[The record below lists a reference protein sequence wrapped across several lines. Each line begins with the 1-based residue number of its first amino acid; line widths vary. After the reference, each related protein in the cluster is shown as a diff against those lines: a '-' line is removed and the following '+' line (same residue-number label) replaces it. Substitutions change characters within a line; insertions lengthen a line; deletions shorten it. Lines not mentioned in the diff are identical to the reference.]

1 MFSASHYAK
10 KEQAFLPGNAGAWF
24 REDGLMA
31 RLRSAIHAAIET
43 HVPLGYEDETGFHF
57 QDDNQ
62 ARAFRSKHL
71 NGTWETWW
79 F

>member
-1 MFSASHYAK
+1 
-10 KEQAFLPGNAGAWF
+10 
-24 REDGLMA
+24 MA
-31 RLRSAIHAAIET
+31 RLRAAIHAAIET

-57 QDDNQ
+57 QDENQ